1 MKNTFFLVRN
11 EKGSNK
17 MGVERL
23 FSTVTKT
30 LDILSVRG
38 MKQKCKYY
46 LLDFNSILHVVS
58 SGMDYTVIT
67 DNLHSHIVDAVVNY
81 LCNIVLPFC
90 EDVEY
95 LFVSVDGV
103 PSKSKMLEQRRRR
116 YAGDAQEILRE
127 KIYREHGLNIP
138 NKLWNRSE
146 ISPGT
151 DFMKVL
157 DLKMFTPEVR
167 SKIRGVYPK
176 LKYYIY
182 SDSSVRGEGEHKILS
197 FLRSLSL
204 VENERIAIY
213 SPDSDI
219 PVLCLTLDMD
229 TSRSIV
235 VIRHNQQENNYDII
249 DIKKFYNEIFA
260 EVGNSSHG
268 VKDIALLFTIFGN
281 DFVPKIPSY
290 DVRYNFQ
297 HLFKAY
303 LHAYYKTRQ
312 ERLIVGNGKILNLAL
327 LRNIFSK
334 LSETENQ
341 RLQINY
347 LSHYNVNLPT
357 TIYRMLDEGWID
369 PMAPIDNF
377 LMVYMQHRFDPS
389 YDDYF
394 FKFNQKEFRIYT
406 GVTNKD
412 ELKKISDPIE
422 REYFE
427 ATHRID
433 PKDFLRL
440 GEVELT
446 YKDGV
451 YRSRKGNY
459 SSSDYYNEFF
469 QEDRIPDVSKAYV
482 IALKWVFNTYFLS
495 HQNDWVYPYTR
506 APLMK
511 DISEILFN
519 PNDDFG
525 IPNINLHFTPIQQLF
540 YIIPIPR
547 LVTLIPMPYRN
558 EITPEI
564 LQKFQTEL
572 EKHVNDLMD
581 LRGVTYANKGFS
593 NFVFPLSDKEIKSMF
608 PTYPKHGYDFDSPD
622 IYVLRN
628 QCFNL
633 ACYANILGTFL
644 KGNDSDETIRRKN
657 TCLKRRVL
665 PILQRY

>member
-1 MKNTFFLVRN
+1 MRVRLILWLQLITFSWCICNIDL
-11 EKGSNK
+11 
-17 MGVERL
+17 
-23 FSTVTKT
+23 
-30 LDILSVRG
+30 ILRMMTIS
-38 MKQKCKYY
+38 
-46 LLDFNSILHVVS
+46 LNSIKRNS
-58 SGMDYTVIT
+58 EYT
-67 DNLHSHIVDAVVNY
+67 
-81 LCNIVLPFC
+81 
-90 EDVEY
+90 
-95 LFVSVDGV
+95 
-103 PSKSKMLEQRRRR
+103 
-116 YAGDAQEILRE
+116 QE
-127 KIYREHGLNIP
+127 
-138 NKLWNRSE
+138 
-146 ISPGT
+146 
-151 DFMKVL
+151 
-157 DLKMFTPEVR
+157 
-167 SKIRGVYPK
+167 
-176 LKYYIY
+176 
-182 SDSSVRGEGEHKILS
+182 
-197 FLRSLSL
+197 
-204 VENERIAIY
+204 
-213 SPDSDI
+213 
-219 PVLCLTLDMD
+219 
-229 TSRSIV
+229 
-235 VIRHNQQENNYDII
+235 
-249 DIKKFYNEIFA
+249 
-260 EVGNSSHG
+260 
-268 VKDIALLFTIFGN
+268 
-281 DFVPKIPSY
+281 
-290 DVRYNFQ
+290 
-297 HLFKAY
+297 
-303 LHAYYKTRQ
+303 
-312 ERLIVGNGKILNLAL
+312 
-327 LRNIFSK
+327 
-334 LSETENQ
+334 
-341 RLQINY
+341 LQ
-347 LSHYNVNLPT
+347 
-357 TIYRMLDEGWID
+357 
-369 PMAPIDNF
+369 
-377 LMVYMQHRFDPS
+377 
-389 YDDYF
+389 
-394 FKFNQKEFRIYT
+394 
-406 GVTNKD
+406 NKD

-540 YIIPIPR
+540 YIIPIPK

-622 IYVLRN
+622 VYVLRN

-644 KGNDSDETIRRKN
+644 KGNDSDETIRRKI
-657 TCLKRRVL
+657 TCLKRKCFRYYRDTEENAFSGIFRIKSLCHKQNVSKKNFSPRV
-665 PILQRY
+665 RKDN